1 MSVAK
6 RLERRRK
13 QRLQM
18 LRADIDQRGM
28 DAAIEYAKNRLNE
41 LPKHGALNSFR
52 EPLLNASLDFE
63 LLTELQLL
71 ELLEQPQH
79 HSQVRN
85 WLANNLDHNSPVIQA
100 AVAKVLKGE
109 IVSSQRS
116 GPKSKADAAYQFV
129 ACQIAADLKEIG
141 IAMHHGG
148 LTAGYKLTA
157 AEIIAKAAGVSISLA
172 RDWIAA
178 GQQLAAE

>member
-6 RLERRRK
+6 HLERRRK

-28 DAAIEYAKNRLNE
+28 DAAIEYAKNRLNQ
-41 LPKHGALNSFR
+41 LPKHGALDSFR
-52 EPLLNASLDFE
+52 ELLLNASLN
-63 LLTELQLL
+63 LGTLTELQLE
-71 ELLEQPQH
+71 ELLKQPQRH
-79 HSQVRN
+79 DEIRG
-85 WLANNLDHNSPVIQA
+85 WLGENLDHSNPVIRVVA
-100 AVAKVLKGE
+100 AKVLKGE
-109 IVSSQRS
+109 LVSSQRS

-129 ACQIAADLKEIG
+129 AWQIASDLKEIG

-178 GQQLAAE
+178 GQQLAVE

>member
-28 DAAIEYAKNRLNE
+28 DAAIEYAKNRLNQ
-41 LPKHGALNSFR
+41 LPKHGALASFR
-52 EPLLNASLDFE
+52 ELLLNASLDFE

-85 WLANNLDHNSPVIQA
+85 WLADNLDRNSPVIQA
-100 AVAKVLKGE
+100 VVAQLLKGE

-129 ACQIAADLKEIG
+129 AWQIASDLKALG
-141 IAMHHGG
+141 YAMSQGEP
-148 LTAGYKLTA
+148 ANYKQFTA
-157 AEIIAKAAGVSISLA
+157 AEVIAIAAGVSSSLV
-172 RDWIAA
+172 RDWIAS
-178 GQQLAAE
+178 GQKLAVS

>member
-41 LPKHGALNSFR
+41 LPKHGALDSFR

-85 WLANNLDHNSPVIQA
+85 WLADNLDRNSPVIQA
-100 AVAKVLKGE
+100 VVAKVLKGE

-129 ACQIAADLKEIG
+129 AWQIAADLKEIG

-178 GQQLAAE
+178 GQQLAVE